1 MKKLFALIM
10 ALVMVFS
17 LAACGGSGN
26 ENAGNE
32 GAPAGDDGKVYTVSL
47 QYSFPETNAGPLDEV
62 LKQMEEASNGRLKFE
77 VYYSNSMIANADV
90 VDALQSGT
98 LNIAGMMPAEYSILA
113 LNGRL
118 SGVPFL
124 GYPSYEAAND
134 IFLNVLWNNEDLM
147 AEYTDN
153 GLVLWAA
160 SMCPGYQFYSTTKI
174 EEAVPSMFSGLT
186 IMTENAEMQSFI
198 SGNNGAAV
206 AAFPPDFYANLSNGV
221 CEGLVQHLNCLT
233 AFGCVELLETAIFF
247 GEGGFYNY
255 PIVYCMGQGFWDSL
269 PEDIQ
274 QIFIDYSVV
283 YSAASFNNDL
293 DQYEGNLA
301 NMEAAGVNM
310 IMMSEAEIAE
320 WQEAFQPVLNEL
332 LSSLNNDAAQ
342 SVYQQFVDTIASYDA
357 ATFKVGPNNFGVEYA
372 R

>member
-1 MKKLFALIM
+1 MKKLFALIL
-10 ALVMVFS
+10 ALAMVFS
-17 LAACGGSGN
+17 LAACGGGDTQQGSDSK
-26 ENAGNE
+26 
-32 GAPAGDDGKVYTVSL
+32 DDGKVYTVSL
-47 QYSFPETNAGPLDEV
+47 QFSFPETNAGPLEEV
-62 LKQMEEASNGRLKFE
+62 LDQMEEASNGRLKFE
-77 VYYSNSMIANADV
+77 LYYSNSMIANADV

-124 GYPSYEAAND
+124 GYESYEAAND
-134 IFLNVLWNNEDLM
+134 IYLNVLWNNEDLM

-160 SMCPGYQFYSTTKI
+160 SMCPGYQLYTTTKI
-174 EEAVPSMFSGLT
+174 QEVTPALFSGLT
-186 IMTENAEMQSFI
+186 IMTENPEMQSFI
-198 SGNNGAAV
+198 SSNSGAAV

-233 AFGCVELLETAIFF
+233 AFGCVELVETAIFF

-274 QIFIDYSVV
+274 QIFIDYSVA
-283 YSAASFNNDL
+283 YSAASFNNDKN
-293 DQYEGNLA
+293 QYEENLA

-310 IMMSEAEIAE
+310 ITMSEAQIAE
-320 WQEAFQPVLNEL
+320 WQEAFQPVLNNL
-332 LSSLNNDAAQ
+332 LSSLGNDAAE
-342 SVYQQFVDTIASYDA
+342 SVYQQFKDTIASYDA
-357 ATFKVGPNNFGVEYA
+357 ATFQVGENNFGQVYS